1 MTTTTTNLNLRPE
14 ASTNTTPLLVI
25 PKGADVAVGPV
36 SANGTTWYPV
46 TYDGRQ
52 GWVSGKYLDMGE
64 TTPPTDTQ
72 TPYDDYVADAMAYA
86 KTLLGLWYRWGGNF
100 TQEPFS
106 AKRGDCSGYVG
117 WVSETM
123 GYRPGNNALY
133 NYTADSMFDNFRN
146 GVWAAQEIDPAN
158 AKPMD
163 IVFYGGSP
171 TNAGHVVFAVGD
183 GRVIGASG
191 GYPGTTTDAQAKAIK
206 PPACVRYDD
215 LHYHDNPIVGIFR
228 PDYGAG
234 R

>member
-1 MTTTTTNLNLRPE
+1 MTTTTANLNLRPE
-14 ASTNTTPLLVI
+14 ANTNTTPVLVI
-25 PKGADVAVGPV
+25 PKGADVAIGPV
-36 SANGTTWYPV
+36 TVDGTVWYPV
-46 TYDGRQ
+46 TYDDRQ
-52 GWVSGKYLDMGE
+52 GWVSGKYLDISD
-64 TTPPTDTQ
+64 TPTDTQ

-133 NYTADSMFDNFRN
+133 NYSADSMFDNFRN
-146 GVWAAQEIDPAN
+146 GVWSAQEIDPAN

-163 IVFYGGSP
+163 IVFYGGWP
-171 TNAGHVVFAVGD
+171 TNAGHVVFAMG
-183 GRVIGASG
+183 GGKVIGSSG
-191 GYPGTTTDAQAKAIK
+191 GYASTVNDTEAQKHNAK
-206 PPACVRYDD
+206 VRIDD
-215 LHYHDNPIVGIFR
+215 IGFHGNPIVGVYR
-228 PDYGAG
+228 PAYGDG